1 MIDQNAA
8 VSAGNIATAMQQVSA
23 SAQQAGLDINT
34 TMGYI
39 STIADVSQRDPSS
52 VGASLRTIISRY
64 GTVKAG
70 AFSGMGV
77 DNTGDDLENINDIEK
92 VLRRLGI
99 SIRTSTMEFRALD
112 EVLGE
117 IADKWMEYS
126 SVERNAIEWQSP

>member
-1 MIDQNAA
+1 
-8 VSAGNIATAMQQVSA
+8 
-23 SAQQAGLDINT
+23 
-34 TMGYI
+34 
-39 STIADVSQRDPSS
+39 
-52 VGASLRTIISRY
+52 
-64 GTVKAG
+64 
-70 AFSGMGV
+70 MGV

-126 SVERNAIEWQSP
+126 SVERNAINW

>member
-23 SAQQAGLDINT
+23 SAQQAGLDIDT

-39 STIADVSQRDPSS
+39 STIADVSQKDPSS
-52 VGASLRTIISRY
+52 IGSSLRTIISRY

-70 AFSGMGV
+70 AFSGMGT

-92 VLRRLGI
+92 VLRKLGI
-99 SIRTSTMEFRALD
+99 SIRTSTMEFKSLDSVLD
-112 EVLGE
+112 EV
-117 IADKWMEYS
+117 ADHWMEYS
-126 SVERNAIEWQSP
+126 SVERNAIKY

>member
-23 SAQQAGLDINT
+23 SAQQAGLNINT

-39 STIADVSQRDPSS
+39 STIADVSQRDPGS
-52 VGASLRTIISRY
+52 VGSSLRTIISRY

-70 AFSGMGV
+70 AFSKMGV
-77 DNTGDDLENINDIEK
+77 DNIGEDLENINDIEK

-99 SIRTSTMEFRALD
+99 SIRTNKMEFRALD
-112 EVLGE
+112 EVLDE
-117 IADKWMEYS
+117 VADRWVELS
-126 SVERNAIEWQSP
+126 SVEQNAINC